1 MEKYKEVVIIPNRMI
16 IENLSFARLIKR
28 SKIHDCVSSA
38 IDDGFKNFK
47 VEKECFIDTT
57 EEPDKEI
64 CNNQD
69 LFRKYESL
77 KASGESEYSV
87 TVLAW

>member
-1 MEKYKEVVIIPNRMI
+1 MEKYKEEVTIPNRMI
-16 IENLSFARLIKR
+16 VEQPSYARLIKR
-28 SKIHDCVSSA
+28 NKIYDCVSSA

-47 VEKECFIDTT
+47 VAKECFIDTT

-69 LFRKYESL
+69 LFSKYESL
-77 KASGESEYSV
+77 KERGESEYSV

>member
-1 MEKYKEVVIIPNRMI
+1 MKKYKEEVVFSNRMI
-16 IENLSFARLIKR
+16 LEKLSFARLIKR
-28 SKIHDCVSSA
+28 SKIYDCVSSA

-64 CNNQD
+64 CNNKD

-77 KASGESEYSV
+77 KARGESEYSV